1 MPPKCQAFSELH
13 NITTKETILFLYNY
27 FSIGRVSSI
36 ERYTYLHQ
44 MCHIILQAQVIQWI
58 QHVEPVPMHI
68 EPSVMDTVTQL
79 L

>member
-1 MPPKCQAFSELH
+1 
-13 NITTKETILFLYNY
+13 
-27 FSIGRVSSI
+27 
-36 ERYTYLHQ
+36 